1 MCARSLVLLCD
12 NAPVRGGPGAAAGS
26 LWQRVLFAQA
36 GPACGRSVTG
46 GVARGFWECIL
57 WMGDRR
63 GRSACAY
70 QVSTAVS
77 SHLFLSA
84 YLHEQAMRTVA
95 VCWGFPWVWQ
105 QELWLA
111 PQIAEILDM
120 LIVCVQINSVL
131 QASLS

>member
-1 MCARSLVLLCD
+1 
-12 NAPVRGGPGAAAGS
+12 
-26 LWQRVLFAQA
+26 
-36 GPACGRSVTG
+36 
-46 GVARGFWECIL
+46 
-57 WMGDRR
+57 
-63 GRSACAY
+63 
-70 QVSTAVS
+70 
-77 SHLFLSA
+77 
-84 YLHEQAMRTVA
+84 MRTVA